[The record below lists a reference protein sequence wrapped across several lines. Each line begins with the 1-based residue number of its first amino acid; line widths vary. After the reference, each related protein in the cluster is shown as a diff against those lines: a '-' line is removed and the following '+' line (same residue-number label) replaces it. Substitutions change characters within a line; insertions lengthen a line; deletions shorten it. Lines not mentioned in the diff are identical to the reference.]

1 MKKVI
6 AIQSNNLKTINPLT
20 DTSLQLAI
28 EAQKRGFKVFWY
40 EADNLSIINSIL
52 LYYLGRNVSYCRRTY
67 FTRIE

>member
-1 MKKVI
+1 MKKII

-40 EADNLSIINSIL
+40 EADNLSIINSKQYGELIYD
-52 LYYLGRNVSYCRRTY
+52 LYQKCISG
-67 FTRIE
+67 